1 MGNWSEKSAVIT
13 FIGVAGGQSGAALL
27 LHVIQGD
34 LNWPLSGQ
42 QMPGVWLGMF
52 FAVCLLAG
60 MLGLSKLVRHLQ
72 KPKEQDEVRI

>member
-1 MGNWSEKSAVIT
+1 MGIWSEKSAVIT

-27 LHVIQGD
+27 LHLIHGD
-34 LNWPLSGQ
+34 FNWPLSGQ

-52 FAVCLLAG
+52 FAVGLLAG

-72 KPKEQDEVRI
+72 KPKEQDEVRV

>member
-1 MGNWSEKSAVIT
+1 MGNWSEKGVIIT

-27 LHVIQGD
+27 FHMIQGD
-34 LNWPLSGQ
+34 FNWPLNGQ

-72 KPKEQDEVRI
+72 KPKEQGEVTI